1 MAVEKNTPSIL
12 VRARNYYR
20 KKGFRSFFQRIV
32 QKFQEWNLLER
43 IAIQFH
49 WKRIAIRR
57 RSQPGKTEAFS
68 ATPVL
73 SQRKDLALLFMHI
86 PKTAGT
92 SIRSLLERP
101 FAAHER
107 AYLYNE
113 SWGISLEAFRSLP
126 NKEKEQFRLV
136 CGHFNFGVH
145 EWMPQEARYITIL
158 RDPVERV
165 ISLYHF
171 IKRTPGSK
179 HHHLI
184 VDNNY
189 SLEDFVFS
197 GLFAKTDNGM
207 VRNISGVRGVR
218 FGECSDDV
226 LDRAYR
232 NIENHF
238 ECVLTMEHMQRG
250 IAKLSEILEIPVR
263 GFRKKNISRTPK
275 EAIDPLLVK
284 KIDALNRLDRELY
297 TRITRQWE
305 EE

>member
-12 VRARNYYR
+12 VRARTYYR

-32 QKFQEWNLLER
+32 QTFQEWNLPER
-43 IAIQFH
+43 IAIQVH
-49 WKRIAIRR
+49 RKRIAIRR
-57 RSQPGKTEAFS
+57 RSQRGKTEAFS

-92 SIRSLLERP
+92 SIRSLLESP

-113 SWGISLEAFRSLP
+113 SWGISLEAFRNLP

-171 IKRTPGSK
+171 IPNQPFLPGFEE
-179 HHHLI
+179 LLAPPVVEI
-184 VDNNY
+184 RVQALAATERRNA
-189 SLEDFVFS
+189 
-197 GLFAKTDNGM
+197 LFASQPLENDPDLF
-207 VRNISGVRGVR
+207 
-218 FGECSDDV
+218 FG
-226 LDRAYR
+226 
-232 NIENHF
+232 
-238 ECVLTMEHMQRG
+238 
-250 IAKLSEILEIPVR
+250 
-263 GFRKKNISRTPK
+263 
-275 EAIDPLLVK
+275 
-284 KIDALNRLDRELY
+284 
-297 TRITRQWE
+297 
-305 EE
+305 